1 MSICTQEDKMMLEE
15 KLRKTEENLTRQLSY
30 TQQVM
35 HIFNFPVVSC
45 ISFSLWQM
53 YLLVGG
59 WFSYC
64 LARELTWE

>member
-1 MSICTQEDKMMLEE
+1 MMLEE
-15 KLRKTEENLTRQLSY
+15 KLRKTEENLSRQLSY

-53 YLLVGG
+53 CLLVDG
-59 WFSYC
+59 
-64 LARELTWE
+64 LV